1 MISVGRILDGSRFLE
16 FKTMFGESLVC
27 GFGRLSGQLVGVLI
41 NAGNIMG
48 ADAQKGKKVTPPPLP
63 FPNTN
68 TRNYLSI
75 LIKPNPEKGNS
86 L

>member
-48 ADAQKGKKVTPPPLP
+48 ADAQKGKKVNPPPPLFLSRTP
-63 FPNTN
+63 TSV
-68 TRNYLSI
+68 TIYLS
-75 LIKPNPEKGNS
+75 
-86 L
+86 